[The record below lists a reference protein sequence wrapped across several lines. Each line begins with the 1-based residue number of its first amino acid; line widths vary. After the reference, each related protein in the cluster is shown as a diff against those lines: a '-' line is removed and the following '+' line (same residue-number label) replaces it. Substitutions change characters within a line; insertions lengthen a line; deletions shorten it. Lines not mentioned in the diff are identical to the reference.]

1 MLSKI
6 FGGGTK
12 QTVHCEM
19 NGKETS
25 IDKTRVLTKISGVI
39 NLKMFDNPRV
49 DDNQKVIH
57 SDSKPPIKFYTKV
70 HIPLEL
76 KGILGELYATV
87 ADEDEVEQTTH
98 ILSDEGINIF
108 MGRQLIKLIDY
119 LNQYELINF
128 PDTMFFVSA
137 NDTSN
142 FRIQNKTCD
151 NWGTNYPSIG
161 KKYVVKKILETKTEP
176 MRFGYIGLG
185 SGVLWPGFDVAVSDV
200 CEKNPN
206 GTGYQFRTDKNFT
219 PVNLCSNESA
229 VDYCN
234 KNNCIVYYTD
244 FMNGGKMRI
253 LTKYTPD
260 INAKLQ
266 NDYRF
271 RSSNI

>member
-1 MLSKI
+1 MLKNL

-12 QTVHCEM
+12 KTVHCEM
-19 NGKETS
+19 NGQETS

-49 DDNQKVIH
+49 DNNQKVIH

-70 HIPLEL
+70 HIPQEL
-76 KGILGELYATV
+76 KGLLGELYATV
-87 ADEDEVEQTTH
+87 ADEDEVEQSTH
-98 ILSDEGINIF
+98 ILSDEGINVF

-151 NWGTNYPSIG
+151 NWGIEYPSLG
-161 KKYVVKKILETKTEP
+161 KKYMIKKVLDSKTESQT
-176 MRFGYIGLG
+176 FGRPGI
-185 SGVLWPGFDVAVSDV
+185 LWPGFDVAVGDCSA
-200 CEKNPN
+200 KNPN
-206 GTGYQFRTDKNFT
+206 GTGYLFKTDRNFV
-219 PVNLCSNESA
+219 PLNICSNESA
-229 VDYCN
+229 VDYCD
-234 KNNCIVYYTD
+234 KNNSLAYYTD
-244 FMNGGKMRI
+244 FMNGGKMRV
-253 LTKYTPD
+253 LTKYTEK
-260 INAKLQ
+260 INKNLQ